1 MINNIEWIFFDI
13 GSTLIDES
21 KAYEHRIKD
30 AILGSQITYDRF
42 YNTMI
47 RFYKQNKKGDLEAIK
62 LYNLKLPAWHS
73 EDEILY
79 PRTIDCLKL
88 LNQKYKIGII
98 ANQPFG
104 TKSRLKTFGILQ
116 YIDLIISSAE
126 EGVAKP
132 DLKIFEMALKRSGC
146 KAENTIMIGDR
157 LDNDIKPAKSIGMKT
172 IWIKQGFSKFY
183 TIKTEKEVPDY
194 IVNDLNELYDLL
206 GK

>member
-1 MINNIEWIFFDI
+1 MTVPPFLIYCSVLIN
-13 GSTLIDES
+13 
-21 KAYEHRIKD
+21 
-30 AILGSQITYDRF
+30 
-42 YNTMI
+42 
-47 RFYKQNKKGDLEAIK
+47 
-62 LYNLKLPAWHS
+62 
-73 EDEILY
+73 EI
-79 PRTIDCLKL
+79 
-88 LNQKYKIGII
+88 Q
-98 ANQPFG
+98 F
-104 TKSRLKTFGILQ
+104 
-116 YIDLIISSAE
+116 LIISSAE

-132 DLKIFEMALKRSGC
+132 DLKIFEIALKRSGC